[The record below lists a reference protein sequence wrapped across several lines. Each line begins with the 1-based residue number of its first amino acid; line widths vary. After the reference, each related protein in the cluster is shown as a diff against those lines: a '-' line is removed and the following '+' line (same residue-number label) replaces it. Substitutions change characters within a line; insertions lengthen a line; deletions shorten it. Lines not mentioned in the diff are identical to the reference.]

1 MFSLLKHIPVCI
13 LILILGIIVP
23 SVFGESDPVKYE
35 AKIFPSEIFEGESAQ
50 LVLSITNLDIDQSPD
65 LSSLKEDFDVV
76 ELPPTKRSD
85 VKISNYGSQVNRIET
100 RVIDYNYTLKPKR
113 SGVLNIAPPEIETN
127 GQKLIAD
134 PVALKVK
141 EKSQTDLVYLELASN
156 HPAKLYPLVPVEI
169 VLNVFIKQ
177 FPGKFAERDPL
188 DVIVENLEEPRL
200 TIPWLESKAIGKNIY
215 GHESLEDWL
224 NGYFSE
230 KSGFAI
236 NNYRL
241 SSNPFDFPFSFFSD
255 SRRETYFHPKAK
267 IVNRID
273 STGASTPYWEY
284 SFRKKFTPLNAG
296 SYVFPEATLKGN
308 FIDFTS
314 PDQPVATPIYLSTSP
329 LTLEVTPI
337 PEENAPNNYVGV
349 YGKIEQKT
357 SLSSAKVTV
366 GEAVKLTISYTGYG
380 VFDSAAPLDL
390 SADPQIAK
398 YFKVYKPEE
407 RSLESGVAF
416 DYTLRPIQ
424 PFHGEIATI
433 RSSYFN
439 VESGTFEELES
450 QLGDLEIEVGPA
462 SDAPI
467 VSSDQTIDSK
477 KSSSTLDQAPPSS
490 PRLKRIYIV
499 VLSLLL
505 LILSLIGGIIL
516 SVKHRKKINLS
527 AAQILRHVQP
537 ILEAGIAKFEN
548 SPTESLLLIRKAF
561 LFLVAQKLPHSLESL
576 TDAEI
581 LDFLSKEFQSEI
593 NNSPKNALLIKDL
606 CDFFQLAE
614 KIRFSDSRENIADFA
629 ERTRA
634 LFKSWTS
641 LLQEK
646 YVHIP
651 SGSLSDLSC
660 QQKIS

>member
-1 MFSLLKHIPVCI
+1 MFSLLKHIPVYI
-13 LILILGIIVP
+13 LILILGIRIS
-23 SVFGESDPVKYE
+23 SVFGESDSVKYE

-50 LVLSITNLDIDQSPD
+50 LVLSITNLDVDKSPD

-100 RVIDYNYTLKPKR
+100 SVVDYNYTLKPKR
-113 SGVLNIAPPEIETN
+113 IGVLNIAPPEIETN

-156 HPAKLYPLVPVEI
+156 HPEKLYPLVPAEI
-169 VLNVFIKQ
+169 ILNVFIKQ
-177 FPGKFAERDPL
+177 FPDKFAERDPL
-188 DVIVENLEEPRL
+188 DVIVENLEESRL
-200 TIPWLESKAIGKNIY
+200 TIPWLESKTIGKNIY
-215 GHESLEDWL
+215 EHESLEDWL

-236 NNYRL
+236 NNYHL

-255 SRRETYFHPKAK
+255 SRRKTYFHPKAK
-267 IVNRID
+267 IVNRTD
-273 STGASTPYWEY
+273 STGASIPYWEY
-284 SFRKKFTPLNAG
+284 SFRKKFTPINAG

-308 FIDFTS
+308 IIDFTS
-314 PDQPVATPIYLSTSP
+314 PDQPVATPIYLSPSP
-329 LTLEVTPI
+329 LTLEVSPI

-357 SLSSAKVTV
+357 SLSSTMATV

-390 SADPQIAK
+390 STDPQIAK

-416 DYTLRPIQ
+416 DYTLRPIH

-450 QLGDLEIEVGPA
+450 QLGDLEIEVVPA

-467 VSSDQTIDSK
+467 DSSDQTVDSK
-477 KSSSTLDQAPPSS
+477 ESSSSTAQESRSAPHFQ
-490 PRLKRIYIV
+490 RLSIIV
-499 VLSLLL
+499 LALVSLILAMAGGIFLSL
-505 LILSLIGGIIL
+505 
-516 SVKHRKKINLS
+516 KQRKKATLS
-527 AAQILRHVQP
+527 SAQIFRHVQP

-593 NNSPKNALLIKDL
+593 TNSPKHALLIRDL
-606 CDFFQLAE
+606 SDFFQLAE

-629 ERTRA
+629 ERVRA
-634 LFKSWTS
+634 LFKSWS
-641 LLQEK
+641 ALLQEK
-646 YVHIP
+646 YVHLP
-651 SGSLSDLSC
+651 AGSLSDLSP
-660 QQKIS
+660 QHKIS